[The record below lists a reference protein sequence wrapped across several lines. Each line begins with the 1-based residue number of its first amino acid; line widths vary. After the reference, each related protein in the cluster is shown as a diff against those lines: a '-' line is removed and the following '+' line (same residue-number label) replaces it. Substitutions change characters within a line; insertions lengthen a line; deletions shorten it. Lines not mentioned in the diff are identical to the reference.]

1 MQVKI
6 REWKVEDLDPLIAL
20 ANNKRIYDQV
30 RDLFPYPYTLEDGKQ
45 WLLQNIGI
53 TPVINFV
60 IEVNG
65 NFAGSIG
72 MVPQTDVYRCNVEI
86 GYWLGE
92 PFWGKGIATQAVVL
106 IEDHIWQKYPNVHRI
121 YATTYEQNKASMQVL
136 AKNGFALECI
146 HKEGVIKNGQL
157 LDEYM
162 WVKFR
167 NT

>member
-1 MQVKI
+1 MRVKI

-30 RDLFPYPYTLEDGKQ
+30 RDQFPYPYTLEDGKQ

-72 MVPQTDVYRCNVEI
+72 MVPQTDVYRCNAEI

-92 PFWGKGIATQAVVL
+92 PFWGKGIATQAVAL

-121 YATTYEQNKASMQVL
+121 YATTYEQNKASMKVL
-136 AKNGFALECI
+136 TKNGFALECI
-146 HKEGVIKNGQL
+146 HKRGVIKNGQL